1 MRDFLVDLEKIP
13 FFTVFLQTVGILLN
27 IALGHSNA
35 RTLKTPMQYGYES
48 SARYIQ
54 TAVKTNF
61 IILQTEKANKKQNK
75 DTANNLKANV
85 FRFVF
90 PDIDSK

>member
-1 MRDFLVDLEKIP
+1 
-13 FFTVFLQTVGILLN
+13 
-27 IALGHSNA
+27 
-35 RTLKTPMQYGYES
+35 MQYGYES